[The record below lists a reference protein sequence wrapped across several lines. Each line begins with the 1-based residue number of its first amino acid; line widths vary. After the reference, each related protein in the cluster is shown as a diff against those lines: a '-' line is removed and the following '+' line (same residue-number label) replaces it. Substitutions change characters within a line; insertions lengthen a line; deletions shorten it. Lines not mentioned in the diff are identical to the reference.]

1 MDNRDVRQ
9 TALPWNRQVMM
20 HSLSEIDKDA
30 ALMQEVADGNASAS
44 RIIADL
50 YLNGSYRL
58 AMRILGDNGLAEDM
72 AQEAFIRLWKQAPKW
87 QAKAQI
93 KTWLHRVTHNLCV
106 DYLRKQKR
114 YSDDEIPDVE
124 DPRPG
129 VLEIKAQQQLGD
141 KVTEALQKLPTRQ
154 RIAISL
160 VHFEECGNIEAAAIM
175 DISVDALESLL
186 ARGRRKLKELLL
198 PARRLMDG
206 EDR

>member
-9 TALPWNRQVMM
+9 TTLPWNRQVMM

-141 KVTEALQKLPTRQ
+141 KVTEALQKLPARQ

>member
-141 KVTEALQKLPTRQ
+141 KVTEALQKLPARQ

>member
-1 MDNRDVRQ
+1 MRQ

-141 KVTEALQKLPTRQ
+141 KVTEALQKLPARQ

>member
-1 MDNRDVRQ
+1 
-9 TALPWNRQVMM
+9 M
-20 HSLSEIDKDA
+20 HNLSEIEKDA

-44 RIIADL
+44 RIVADL
-50 YLNGSYRL
+50 YLNRSYRL
-58 AMRILGDNGLAEDM
+58 ALRILGDNSLAEDM

-114 YSDDEIPDVE
+114 FSDDEVPDME

-129 VLEIKAQQQLGD
+129 VLELKAQQQLGD
-141 KVTEALQKLPTRQ
+141 KVTEAMQKLPARQ

-186 ARGRRKLKELLL
+186 ARGRRKLKQLLL
-198 PARRLMDG
+198 PARQLMDG
-206 EDR
+206 EER

>member
-1 MDNRDVRQ
+1 
-9 TALPWNRQVMM
+9 M
-20 HSLSEIDKDA
+20 HSLSEIEKDA
-30 ALMQEVADGNASAS
+30 ALMQKVADGNASAS
-44 RIIADL
+44 RIVADL

-93 KTWLHRVTHNLCV
+93 RTWLHRVTHNLCV

-114 YSDDEIPDVE
+114 YSDDEMPDLE

-129 VLEIKAQQQLGD
+129 VLEVKAQQQIGD
-141 KVTEALQKLPTRQ
+141 RVMDALQQLPTRQ

-175 DISVDALESLL
+175 EISVEALESLL
-186 ARGRRKLKELLL
+186 ARGRRTLKETLL
-198 PARRLMDG
+198 PTRRLMEG

>member
-1 MDNRDVRQ
+1 
-9 TALPWNRQVMM
+9 
-20 HSLSEIDKDA
+20 
-30 ALMQEVADGNASAS
+30 MQEVADGNASAS

-141 KVTEALQKLPTRQ
+141 KVTEALQKLPARQ